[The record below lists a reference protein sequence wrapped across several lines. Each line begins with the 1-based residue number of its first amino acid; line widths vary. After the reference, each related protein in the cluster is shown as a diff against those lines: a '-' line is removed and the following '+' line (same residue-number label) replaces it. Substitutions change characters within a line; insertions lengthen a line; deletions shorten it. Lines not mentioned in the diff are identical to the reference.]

1 MRHSAGT
8 YVKAVTSDQRGS
20 LQTPSPRSYGQIP
33 ATHQMEA
40 EVRTTEED
48 AAPIRNW
55 FLAIAREI
63 LNSE

>member
-20 LQTPSPRSYGQIP
+20 LQTSSSRSYGQIP

-48 AAPIRNW
+48 ARADTELV
-55 FLAIAREI
+55 LAIAREI